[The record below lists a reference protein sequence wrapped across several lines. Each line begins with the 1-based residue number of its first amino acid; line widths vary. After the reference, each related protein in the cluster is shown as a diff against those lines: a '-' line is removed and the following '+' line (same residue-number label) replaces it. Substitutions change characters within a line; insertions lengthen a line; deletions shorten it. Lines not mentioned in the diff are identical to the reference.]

1 MIRDNRVATF
11 NFKKNVQFQFTKYS
25 GLSTDQEVTYKL
37 IEGAGSITKYKN
49 FDYFVVE
56 FNTGT
61 TSLIEMDQVS
71 SVNLDITEEK

>member
-37 IEGAGSITKYKN
+37 IEGAGSITKYRN